1 MKSKLINN
9 NNIPPLGVSKM
20 LKYFTQ
26 YLVQTEMVET
36 EGLKQISDFK
46 YNKMKTKQNEFSIF
60 GIEFFYILLMFSV

>member
-1 MKSKLINN
+1 
-9 NNIPPLGVSKM
+9 M

-26 YLVQTEMVET
+26 YLVQTEIVET

-46 YNKMKTKQNEFSIF
+46 YNEMKTKQNEFSIF